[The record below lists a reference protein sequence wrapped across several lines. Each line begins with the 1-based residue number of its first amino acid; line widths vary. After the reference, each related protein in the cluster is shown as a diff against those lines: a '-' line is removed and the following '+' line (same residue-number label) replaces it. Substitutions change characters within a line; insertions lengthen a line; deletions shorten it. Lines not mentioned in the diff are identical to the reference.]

1 VTCASCGD
9 DFCSRCRRCTDSSLP
24 FVYCEKCMDE
34 LNEADATMNLDLL
47 RILVA
52 KDGKDLVA

>member
-1 VTCASCGD
+1 
-9 DFCSRCRRCTDSSLP
+9 
-24 FVYCEKCMDE
+24 MDE